1 MRQSVLFLFVALAA
15 PCILCANCH
24 CSEPQGRPTAT
35 DRVGGTPPLQVAQ
48 KATAPSGESA
58 ELMAPSPLLDASFQ
72 STTTEHFVLFHEP
85 RAGYAAGACRTLE
98 YAYEY
103 FYDVFS
109 KAGFDLSRSQ
119 DRLVWICFPRKSGFS
134 RYALQAEGM
143 DLSWLDGYYSTLTN
157 RVAIVQ
163 RDQKAPRREEA
174 VPLSGSGPEAVV
186 AAHRSP
192 REGVLAMAA
201 AGQQFDVTRLTH
213 EVAHQLSFNSGI
225 QKRGVMYPLWVSEG
239 LATNFEFDGTGS
251 AGLEHC
257 NMARCHGLV
266 EAYAAGELVP
276 LRQFVVQTTVSP
288 DLHAGRRYYAQA
300 WGFFHFI
307 LTEHPESL
315 RVYLHHIAKDR
326 LDHREAATMLAEFTE
341 AFGSPDALEE
351 SWRAFLARQA
361 HKAVASRSAASM
373 RPNANV
379 TGTP

>member
-24 CSEPQGRPTAT
+24 CSEPQGSPNAA
-35 DRVGGTPPLQVAQ
+35 DRVRGTSPLPLAR
-48 KATAPSGESA
+48 KATAPSGASA
-58 ELMAPSPLLDASFQ
+58 ELTAPSPLLDASFQ

-85 RAGYAAGACRTLE
+85 GAGYAAGACRTLE

-109 KAGFDLSRSQ
+109 QAGFDLSRSQ
-119 DRLVWICFPRKSGFS
+119 DRLVWICFPHKSGFS
-134 RYALQAEGM
+134 RYALRAEGM

-163 RDQKAPRREEA
+163 TDQRARRREEA
-174 VPLSGSGPEAVV
+174 VPPSGSGPEAVV
-186 AAHRSP
+186 AAQRSP

-201 AGQQFDVTRLTH
+201 AGQQFDITRLTH

-225 QKRGVMYPLWVSEG
+225 QKRGVMYPLWISEG

-251 AGLEHC
+251 VGLEHC
-257 NMARCHGLV
+257 NMARCNGLL
-266 EAYAAGELVP
+266 EAYATGELVP
-276 LRQFVVQTTVSP
+276 LRQFVVQTTVAP
-288 DLHAGRRYYAQA
+288 DLHLGRRIYAQA
-300 WGFFHFI
+300 WGFFQFI
-307 LTEHPESL
+307 LAEHPESL
-315 RVYLHHIAKDR
+315 RLYLQRVAKNH

-341 AFGSPDALEE
+341 AFGSPDTLEE

-361 HKAVASRSAASM
+361 QQASARRLAASAT
-373 RPNANV
+373 PNA
-379 TGTP
+379 GTTRMP